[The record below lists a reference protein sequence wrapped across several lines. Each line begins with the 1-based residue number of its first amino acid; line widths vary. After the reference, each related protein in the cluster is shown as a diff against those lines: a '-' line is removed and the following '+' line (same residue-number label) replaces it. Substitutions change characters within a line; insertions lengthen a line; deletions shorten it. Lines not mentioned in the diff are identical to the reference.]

1 MARMAARIVTPGSVT
16 SECLSPRRRS
26 RSWLALYRN
35 QDQFILE
42 GMVVG
47 FWNVMTGI
55 SFAMAVVLGSGKRN
69 RIVQFV
75 GA

>member
-1 MARMAARIVTPGSVT
+1 
-16 SECLSPRRRS
+16 
-26 RSWLALYRN
+26 
-35 QDQFILE
+35 
-42 GMVVG
+42 MVVG

>member
-1 MARMAARIVTPGSVT
+1 MARMAARIVTPFSVT
-16 SECLSPRRRS
+16 SECCHCGRSP
-26 RSWLALYRN
+26 SWLAVYRN

-47 FWNVMTGI
+47 IWNVMTGI